1 MTDATPAQSLAP
13 RVTAAANAIL
23 QRVNLMN
30 NPYLQTLRNGE
41 MTLDRFRASQQ
52 QFFYAV
58 RYFPRPMAALLSRIP
73 DPSSRLD
80 ILHNVVEEHG
90 GFHPKQ
96 FHQNTFAAFLNS
108 IGVDRPDTSGTP
120 MRPAVHAFN
129 NILMAACL
137 TDEIETG
144 IACLGIIEFAFAGI
158 SAQIGQAVVA
168 RNWIAQNQ
176 LIHYALHA
184 ELDIRHADE
193 FFAIIERQW
202 DDREANRKIE
212 QGLELGAYAFDQLYR
227 NL

>member
-1 MTDATPAQSLAP
+1 MTDATLAPSLAP
-13 RVTAAANAIL
+13 RITAAARAVL
-23 QRVNLMN
+23 QRITLMN

-41 MTLDRFRASQQ
+41 MSLDQFRASQQ

-58 RYFPRPMAALLSRIP
+58 RYFPRPMAALLMRVP
-73 DPSSRLD
+73 DPGSRLD

-90 GFHPKQ
+90 DFHENQ

-108 IGVDRPDTSGTP
+108 IGVQRPDTSGVA

-129 NILMAACL
+129 NTLMAACL
-137 TDEIETG
+137 ADEIETG
-144 IACLGIIEFAFAGI
+144 IACLGVIEFAFAGL
-158 SAQIGQAVVA
+158 SAEIGQAVVA
-168 RNWIAQNQ
+168 RKWVPQNQ

-193 FFAIIERQW
+193 FFAIIEGKW
-202 DDREANRKIE
+202 DNPDAKRLIE
-212 QGLELGAYAFDQLYR
+212 QGLELGAYSFDQLYR